1 MILLTKSTLA
11 MYVFCNFIGSMEFPV
26 EFTQSGPKSL
36 DLPPSSHMHPES
48 NHFLVWGVAK
58 VKHTRLVFNVC
69 TREQLRYIL
78 HIIYQDIYTE
88 LVQKYL
94 ADILA
99 TAV

>member
-11 MYVFCNFIGSMEFPV
+11 MYVFGNFIGSMEFPV
-26 EFTQSGPKSL
+26 KFTQSGPKSL

-58 VKHTRLVFNVC
+58 VEHTRPVC